1 MTFPRRQI
9 LRLAAGVAAL
19 VPAPRIGSP
28 PPDPPRPVRVIVPFA
43 PGGPT
48 DVFARLM
55 AQKLSEQM
63 GAQFYVENIVGAGG
77 NIGAGRA
84 AQSTPDGYTLLV
96 NGANHVVNPALYQ
109 RVPYDPTKDF
119 DPVTMAVTA
128 PAVLTVNPT
137 LPVDTVRDLVA
148 LIRAHPGKYS
158 YASPGVGTP
167 PHLVG
172 ELFRLSL
179 GLDLV
184 HVPFNGGGPAI
195 GSAVGPH
202 TDFLRLDGAGGA
214 AGQRREAAGARGL
227 DQDALAGAARRPHHD
242 GGRLFRRCGRIV
254 VRRPRAGWNAE
265 GHYRA
270 AAAGDCTS
278 HRRGGHE
285 GTAGHPRLRVGR
297 QHARGVRCPI
307 PGGNSEMGESHWR
320 GGHQGAVTAA
330 PICVRCA
337 GHVPHVHANAERRWL
352 GLRVTDAADEKA
364 AETKSRRLPV
374 RRGSRPS

>member
-1 MTFPRRQI
+1 FPGPQI
-9 LRLAAGVAAL
+9 LRSAAGAAARAA
-19 VPAPRIGSP
+19 VPRIGTAQTYP
-28 PPDPPRPVRVIVPFA
+28 ARPVRVIVPFA

-63 GAQFYVENIVGAGG
+63 GVQFYVENIVGAGG

-84 AQSTPDGYTLLV
+84 AQSTPDAYPLLV
-96 NGANHVVNPALYQ
+96 NAANHFVNPPLSHPAPYQ
-109 RVPYDPTKDF
+109 RAPYDPTRDF

-184 HVPFNGGGPAI
+184 HVPF
-195 GSAVGPH
+195 
-202 TDFLRLDGAGGA
+202 
-214 AGQRREAAGARGL
+214 
-227 DQDALAGAARRPHHD
+227 
-242 GGRLFRRCGRIV
+242 
-254 VRRPRAGWNAE
+254 
-265 GHYRA
+265 
-270 AAAGDCTS
+270 
-278 HRRGGHE
+278 
-285 GTAGHPRLRVGR
+285 
-297 QHARGVRCPI
+297 
-307 PGGNSEMGESHWR
+307 
-320 GGHQGAVTAA
+320 
-330 PICVRCA
+330 
-337 GHVPHVHANAERRWL
+337 
-352 GLRVTDAADEKA
+352 
-364 AETKSRRLPV
+364 
-374 RRGSRPS
+374 

>member
-1 MTFPRRQI
+1 MISPRRQF
-9 LRLAAGVAAL
+9 LRLAAGAAAL
-19 VPAPRIGSP
+19 VAVPRVGTAQAYPA
-28 PPDPPRPVRVIVPFA
+28 RPVRVIVPFA
-43 PGGPT
+43 PAGPT

-55 AQKLSEQM
+55 AQKLSEQL
-63 GAQFYVENIVGAGG
+63 GAQFYVENIAGAGG

-84 AQSTPDGYTLLV
+84 AQSSPDGYTLLV

-119 DPVTMAVTA
+119 DPVTLAVTA

-195 GSAVGPH
+195 ASAVAGH
-202 TDFLRLDGAGGA
+202 TPISFGSMAPAVPLVKDGKLR
-214 AGQRREAAGARGL
+214 
-227 DQDALAGAARRPHHD
+227 ALAVSSKTRSHALPD
-242 GGRLFRRCGRIV
+242 V
-254 VRRPRAGWNAE
+254 STMTEAGYPDVA
-265 GHYRA
+265 
-270 AAAGDCTS
+270 
-278 HRRGGHE
+278 
-285 GTAGHPRLRVGR
+285 
-297 QHARGVRCPI
+297 
-307 PGGNSEMGESHWR
+307 GESWF
-320 GGHQGAVTAA
+320 AVVAPAGTSKDIIALLQREIAQAIVAPDMKERLATLGYEPVASTPEECAA
-330 PICVRCA
+330 QFRTEIAKWGKVIGEA
-337 GHVPHVHANAERRWL
+337 GI
-352 GLRVTDAADEKA
+352 KA
-364 AETKSRRLPV
+364 Q
-374 RRGSRPS
+374 

>member
-1 MTFPRRQI
+1 MTFRRRQL
-9 LRLAAGVAAL
+9 LRLAAGAAAL
-19 VPAPRIGSP
+19 AAVPRIAMGEP
-28 PPDPPRPVRVIVPFA
+28 YPARPVRVIVPFA

-63 GAQFYVENIVGAGG
+63 GVQFYVEIIVGAGG

-84 AQSTPDGYTLLV
+84 AQSSPDGYTLLV

-119 DPVTMAVTA
+119 DPVTLAVTA
-128 PAVLTVNPT
+128 PAVLTVNPA

-148 LIRAHPGKYS
+148 LVEAHPGKYS

-195 GSAVGPH
+195 GSTVAGHTPISFGSTAPAVPLVKDGK
-202 TDFLRLDGAGGA
+202 LR
-214 AGQRREAAGARGL
+214 
-227 DQDALAGAARRPHHD
+227 ALAVSSK
-242 GGRLFRRCGRIV
+242 GRSPALPDV
-254 VRRPRAGWNAE
+254 PTMTESAYPEVA
-265 GHYRA
+265 
-270 AAAGDCTS
+270 
-278 HRRGGHE
+278 
-285 GTAGHPRLRVGR
+285 
-297 QHARGVRCPI
+297 
-307 PGGNSEMGESHWR
+307 GESWF
-320 GGHQGAVTAA
+320 AVVV
-330 PICVRCA
+330 PA
-337 GHVPHVHANAERRWL
+337 GTPKDIVALLHREIV
-352 GLRVTDAADEKA
+352 KA
-364 AETKSRRLPV
+364 MALP
-374 RRGSRPS
+374 

>member
-1 MTFPRRQI
+1 MTFHRRQL
-9 LRLAAGVAAL
+9 LRLAAGAAAL
-19 VPAPRIGSP
+19 AAVPRIGTAQTYP
-28 PPDPPRPVRVIVPFA
+28 ARPVRVIVPFA

-63 GAQFYVENIVGAGG
+63 GVQFYVEDIAGAGG

-96 NGANHVVNPALYQ
+96 NGANHVVNPALYP

-172 ELFRLSL
+172 EWFRLSL

-195 GSAVGPH
+195 GSAV
-202 TDFLRLDGAGGA
+202 AGGSTA
-214 AGQRREAAGARGL
+214 PAVPLVKDGKLR
-227 DQDALAGAARRPHHD
+227 ALAVSTKTRSQALPDVPTMTEAGYPDVAGESWFAVVVPAGTPKDIIALLQREIAQAIIRPDMQERLATLGYEPVASTPEDCAAR
-242 GGRLFRRCGRIV
+242 FRTEMAKWGKVIGE
-254 VRRPRAGWNAE
+254 AG
-265 GHYRA
+265 
-270 AAAGDCTS
+270 
-278 HRRGGHE
+278 
-285 GTAGHPRLRVGR
+285 
-297 QHARGVRCPI
+297 I
-307 PGGNSEMGESHWR
+307 
-320 GGHQGAVTAA
+320 
-330 PICVRCA
+330 
-337 GHVPHVHANAERRWL
+337 
-352 GLRVTDAADEKA
+352 KA
-364 AETKSRRLPV
+364 Q
-374 RRGSRPS
+374 